1 MRNAFLATSWNKKNI
16 YIDCWCYID
25 IGGLFLFIYYLFYLF
40 MVLVF
45 VSVNYNNHDAK

>member
-1 MRNAFLATSWNKKNI
+1 MRNAFLATSWNKKKC

-25 IGGLFLFIYYLFYLF
+25 IGDVYFYLFYLF